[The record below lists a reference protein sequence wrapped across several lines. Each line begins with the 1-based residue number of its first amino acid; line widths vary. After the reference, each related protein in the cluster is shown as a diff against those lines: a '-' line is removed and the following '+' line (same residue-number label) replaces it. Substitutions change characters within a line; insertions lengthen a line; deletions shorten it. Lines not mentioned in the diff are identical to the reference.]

1 MSKFKFMNVN
11 PLGLIEQ
18 DCVCRAISL
27 ALDVDYKTIE
37 RKLESIGFLFDCEKL
52 CVCCY
57 KFLLDD
63 VYNLPRVEEF
73 KGLTVEDFISLFPKG
88 IYLIRVDEHLTCVID
103 GEICDTW
110 DCGKEIVHIVWEA

>member
-37 RKLESIGFLFDCEKL
+37 RKLESIG
-52 CVCCY
+52 Y
-57 KFLLDD
+57 
-63 VYNLPRVEEF
+63 
-73 KGLTVEDFISLFPKG
+73 
-88 IYLIRVDEHLTCVID
+88 
-103 GEICDTW
+103 
-110 DCGKEIVHIVWEA
+110 